1 MANKFL
7 FIASRTINDAARVG
21 YAFLSKKDSIFFPF
35 VLRQQNEIGT
45 YTVAFRSPRMVVF

>member
-7 FIASRTINDAARVG
+7 FIASRTIHDAAQVG